1 MSLALATPQ
10 TTAFYLSAAD
20 LAELPGFPRSERRA
34 REAAARLQLPSR
46 PRAGRGGGLE
56 YAVDAL
62 PPQARMAWAARLAAS
77 NDAQLPK
84 LPSLAQSRALASGSA
99 VHVTGWQKERQ
110 DAVARVLVVF
120 QRFWASFGGPLTPAL
135 EAFCLGWSN
144 GQIEADAASKAR
156 FPKLTVSTLR
166 AWHLGVQDRGLAA
179 ITPREHHRKG
189 QFAALSGKLGDA
201 VLALILER
209 PHISVTAIY
218 NTVSNHFKGKS
229 EIPSERAFRR
239 AITYWKTHNAQ
250 LLTGITNPDAWRNQY
265 MSAAGSASEGITRP
279 NQLWEMDSTPGDVL
293 LADGKR
299 HAVVGMIDVYTRRR
313 LFLVS
318 RTSRSGAVMSLI
330 RRAIALFG
338 RPEAIKTDNGQDYV
352 ADQLEFALL
361 GLGIEHPLCTPF
373 SPQQKPH
380 IERAIGALM
389 HEHFELLDGYIGHN
403 VADRKDI
410 EARRAFSERLFDAE
424 EGLELRLTP
433 EQLQESID
441 IYCERRLHKPMSSL
455 GERTPAQMALG
466 FAPTTV
472 AERALD
478 VLLANSAFKAAPTI
492 GKKGIRIGGGHYNHA
507 LLGGMEGQQVQVKVD
522 DADLGRAWVFDL
534 DGQYICEALDYERLG
549 INQAEVAA
557 QRKAHQ
563 ALLMKEGKRQLKLA
577 TREFDTRAAIGAI
590 TRERTQAA
598 IEASSNVVSLHQ
610 AAPAVQATNI
620 TLDSIAAAGRPAVD
634 TEQLEAAQAAL
645 QASVLAS
652 QAQPSALVLQ
662 LNEMPQQ
669 RYARWLGLQERVS
682 QGQALS
688 GDESHWLTSYAQS
701 AEHAQMKSY
710 FEIFGMAA
718 ADVQTG

>member
-1 MSLALATPQ
+1 MSLALATPSA
-10 TTAFYLSAAD
+10 TSSPAAYYLSAAD

-77 NDAQLPK
+77 NDSELPK

-99 VHVTGWQKERQ
+99 VHVTGWQKARQ
-110 DAVARVLVVF
+110 DAVARVLVLF

-135 EAFCLGWSN
+135 EAFCIGWSK
-144 GQIEADAASKAR
+144 GQIEADEASKAR
-156 FPKLTVSTLR
+156 FPRLTVSTLR
-166 AWHLGVQDRGLAA
+166 GWHLGVEDRGLAA

-189 QFAALSGKLGDA
+189 QFAALSGQLGDA
-201 VLALILER
+201 VLALILEQ
-209 PHISVTAIY
+209 PHISVTAVY
-218 NTVSNHFKGKS
+218 NTVSNHFQGKS

-239 AITYWKTHNAQ
+239 AITYWKQHNAQ

-279 NQLWEMDSTPGDVL
+279 NQRWEMDSTPGDVL

-299 HAVVGMIDVYTRRR
+299 HAVVGVIDVYTRRR

-318 RTSRSGAVMSLI
+318 RTSRSGAIMSLI
-330 RRAIALFG
+330 RSAIMAWG
-338 RPEAIKTDNGQDYV
+338 KPEAIKTDNGQDYV

-361 GLGIEHPLCTPF
+361 GLGIEHPLCAPF

-380 IERAIGALM
+380 VERAIGALM
-389 HEHFELLDGYIGHN
+389 HEHFELLDGYIGHS
-403 VADRKDI
+403 VADRKAI
-410 EARRAFSERLFDAE
+410 EARRAFSERLFDKE
-424 EGLELRLTP
+424 EGLSLRLTP
-433 EQLQESID
+433 EQLQESIEV
-441 IYCERRLHKPMSSL
+441 YCERRLHKASSSL
-455 GERTPAQMALG
+455 AGRTPAQMALG

-507 LLGGMEGQQVQVKVD
+507 HLGGMEGQQVQVKVN

-534 DGQYICEALDYERLG
+534 DGQYICEALDYSRLG
-549 INQAEVAA
+549 INSAEVAA

-563 ALLMKEGKRQLKLA
+563 ALLMKEGKRQLKLM

-590 TRERTQAA
+590 TRERTEAA
-598 IEASSNVVSLHQ
+598 VQASSNVVSLHQ
-610 AAPAVQATNI
+610 AAPAIAAANI
-620 TLDSIAAAGRPAVD
+620 TIDSIAAAGRPAVD
-634 TEQLEAAQAAL
+634 EQQLEAAQAAL
-645 QASVLAS
+645 LDS
-652 QAQPSALVLQ
+652 QAQSSAQVIA

-669 RYARWLGLQERVS
+669 RYARWLGLEARVS
-682 QGQALS
+682 QGEALS
-688 GDESHWLTSYAQS
+688 ADEGHWLTSYAQS
-701 AEHAQMKSY
+701 AEHAQMKNY
-710 FEIFGMAA
+710 FEIFGMTA